1 MENTDELNRWVNALS
16 VAEKRFVKVLGKARS
31 GTRPSQQLMLFDW
44 LNKTEEPGKQA
55 SGIPFKHNLPTV
67 STRLKELILDS
78 LRILNKA
85 ENADAEIRNG
95 IENTIQLLAKKLV
108 TAAQRELKRTKKI
121 ALDTCRY
128 AEVLQC
134 IALEQQLLQAQP
146 AGDVTAALR
155 EMQQEEMAL
164 CRRRS
169 EQRELQYRHDLM
181 LALVKKFPFHRDAKT
196 LREIHELSESELVYR
211 NAESGGYLEQALAV
225 NLLGIKYLYERN
237 PYAAVLVYKKLLKSW
252 ESRPEWQIDQ
262 APLLLHICK
271 FYQNACL
278 YCPVDWEET
287 RQFITM
293 AYNFKGLSPDVYRG
307 FRRMLYWNQFALA
320 LNTGKFETVQTLI
333 PEIDQWMEEQGDEL
347 SEAQRL
353 PFLYNFAAA
362 EFLQGNYVSANRFVV
377 RILNMPNRNV
387 RKDIREFAL
396 VLQAVLHYELGNTEL
411 NEYLTRAGKRH
422 FANQSFEIK
431 FELAV
436 FKYLD
441 VLNRAESPKNMRESL
456 GRFREELDEL
466 AAQLTDTI
474 PLLGLNEIRM
484 WAEAR
489 HSGKL
494 LRDVF
499 LEEVKKNL
507 EALERTERV

>member
-1 MENTDELNRWVNALS
+1 M
-16 VAEKRFVKVLGKARS
+16 
-31 GTRPSQQLMLFDW
+31 
-44 LNKTEEPGKQA
+44 
-55 SGIPFKHNLPTV
+55 
-67 STRLKELILDS
+67 
-78 LRILNKA
+78 
-85 ENADAEIRNG
+85 
-95 IENTIQLLAKKLV
+95 
-108 TAAQRELKRTKKI
+108 
-121 ALDTCRY
+121 
-128 AEVLQC
+128 
-134 IALEQQLLQAQP
+134 EQQLLQLTET
-146 AGDVTAALR
+146 GDVSSAIKTLR
-155 EMQQEEMAL
+155 SEEL
-164 CRRRS
+164 LTQKKWS

-196 LREIHELSESELVYR
+196 LREIHELAESELVYR

-307 FRRMLYWNQFALA
+307 FRRMLYWNQFAIA
-320 LNTGKFETVQTLI
+320 LNTGKFETVQTLV
-333 PEIDQWMEEQGDEL
+333 PEIDQWMDEQGDEL
-347 SEAQRL
+347 LEAQRL

-362 EFLQGNYVSANRFVV
+362 EFLQGNYASANRFVN

-456 GRFREELDEL
+456 GRFREELNEL

-489 HSGKL
+489 HSGKQ

-499 LEEVKKNL
+499 LDEVRKNL